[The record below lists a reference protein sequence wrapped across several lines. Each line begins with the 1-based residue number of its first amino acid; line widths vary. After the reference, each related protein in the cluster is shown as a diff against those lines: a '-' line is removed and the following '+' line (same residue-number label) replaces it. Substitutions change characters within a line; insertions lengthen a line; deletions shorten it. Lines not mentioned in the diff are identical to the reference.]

1 MASASEMEILRNVR
15 DKMLS
20 DSDWT
25 VMPDSPLSDSKK
37 TEWKTYR
44 QALRDLPDG
53 ANPTLDGPH
62 LNMSSV
68 TFPTKPSQDKQ

>member
-1 MASASEMEILRNVR
+1 MSNEMNELRNVR
-15 DKMLS
+15 NKLLI

-44 QALRDLPDG
+44 QALRDLPKG
-53 ANPTLDGPH
+53 ASPKVKGIMLDP
-62 LNMSSV
+62 SSV
-68 TFPTKPSQDKQ
+68 TFPEKPS